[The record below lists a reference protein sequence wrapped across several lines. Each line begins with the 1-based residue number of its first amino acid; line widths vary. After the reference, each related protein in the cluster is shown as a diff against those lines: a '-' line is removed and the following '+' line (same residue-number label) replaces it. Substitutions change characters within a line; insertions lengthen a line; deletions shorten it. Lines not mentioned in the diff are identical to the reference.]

1 MMGKIR
7 NLLNGNKSYLGF
19 IALGLLGLARA
30 GDWIT
35 EDQFQTWAVVVGS
48 LTGVAMRAAIQ
59 KSGPNGGKGDP
70 A

>member
-48 LTGVAMRAAIQ
+48 LTGVAMRAEIS
-59 KSGPNGGKGDP
+59 KSGPNGNGPK
-70 A
+70 